1 MTMKNELTLY
11 IHVPFCLAKC
21 HYCDFVSYT
30 YSDEAAGRWAVAV
43 KQELA
48 LWARLPVCSGRAL
61 VTIYIGGGTPS
72 LLPVEMLGGVLTA
85 VRHYFAVSP
94 AAEITLEANPGTV
107 EPDRLTQWRRLGVNR
122 LSVGVQSLAEEHL
135 RFLGRRHTA
144 RQAGETVQAAR
155 AAGFANIGVDL
166 IYGIPGLTSREWA
179 DTLRRVLDWPV
190 THLSAYALTVE
201 QDTPLGRQ
209 VAAGRVNLPDEDEV
223 ADQYELLLEVVA
235 AAGFKQYEIANFA
248 LPGRECRHNL
258 NYWLGGEY
266 LGVGPAAWSYL
277 AGRRFANPADLAD
290 YLRMVVAGSTAFH
303 RAAPLE
309 PREELAE
316 ALLMGLRLRRGID
329 LAGFQQRYGVDLLA
343 DYRPVISRYTRLG
356 LLEVVE
362 GYLRLTGRGLL
373 LSNAVLREFV

>member
-1 MTMKNELTLY
+1 MKNELALY

-48 LWARLPVCSGRAL
+48 LWARLPVCSGRTLA
-61 VTIYIGGGTPS
+61 TIYIGGGTPS
-72 LLPVEMLGGVLTA
+72 LLPAETLGSVLTA
-85 VRHYFAVSP
+85 VRRNFAVYP

-107 EPDRLTQWRRLGVNR
+107 EPDKLTEWRRLGVNR
-122 LSVGVQSLAEEHL
+122 LSVGVQSLEEKHL

-144 RQAGETVQAAR
+144 QQAEETVQAAR

-166 IYGIPGLTSREWA
+166 IYGIPGLGGREWA
-179 DTLRRVLDWPV
+179 DTLRRVMDWPV

-201 QDTPLGRQ
+201 QDTPLGRL
-209 VAAGRVNLPDEDEV
+209 VAAGRVILPDEDEV
-223 ADQYELLLEVVA
+223 ADQYELLLEVVP
-235 AAGFKQYEIANFA
+235 AAGLKQYEIANFA
-248 LPGRECRHNL
+248 RPGHSCRHNL

-277 AGRRFANPADLAD
+277 AGHRFANPAEPAD
-290 YLRMVVAGSTAFH
+290 YMGLVASGTTSFH
-303 RAAPLE
+303 LAAPLE
-309 PREELAE
+309 PREELVE

-329 LAGFQQRYGVDLLA
+329 LAAFQQRYGVDLLA
-343 DYRPVISRYTRLG
+343 DYRPVISRYVRLG
-356 LLEVVE
+356 LLEMV
-362 GYLRLTGRGLL
+362 GGFLRLTGRGLL
-373 LSNAVLREFV
+373 LSNAVLRELV